1 MKYKTGTWSFLLE
14 RWSSGMFFVQTKPP
28 AGIFWDKM
36 SDTSFQTAS
45 FHSPVEVCTV
55 QSNLNIFHTNSIH
68 ILGR

>member
-55 QSNLNIFHTNSIH
+55 QSVLNIFHTNSIH